1 MWASDELLADLVVA
15 YCIDA
20 EPGESV
26 LLESPSLAGP
36 FVHELYR
43 RTLAAGA
50 HPLPRI
56 KVDGA
61 EELFLAEATERQ
73 LEWVNPRRADDFEL
87 ADARVIVF
95 ADWNSRALTQIDPS
109 RQARVARA
117 HEPIGTAAMERA
129 ARGELK
135 WVVVAYPS
143 SSGAQD
149 AEMSLEDY
157 SNFVHA
163 ALLLDEHDPA
173 EAWRTFASAVRRIEE
188 LLNETRE
195 LRVIGDG
202 TDLRLSAEGRT
213 WVGSAGRENMPDGE
227 VFTGPVE
234 ELLNATRELR
244 IVGDGTD
251 LRLSAEGRRW
261 VGSVGRENMPDGE
274 VFTGPVESSVEGTIR
289 FSFPAIFHGREV
301 EDVRLRFEGGEVVE
315 ATASRGRDYLREMIA
330 MDEGSRRVG
339 EFAFGLNDGIAT
351 FTKNLLFDEKIGGTV
366 HLALGASYPETGG
379 VNRSGLH
386 WDMICDLR
394 EGSEVYADDELVYRD
409 GRFLA

>member
-1 MWASDELLADLVVA
+1 MWASDARLADLVVS
-15 YCIDA
+15 YCVDA
-20 EPGESV
+20 QPGETV
-26 LLESPSLAGP
+26 LLESPSLTSP
-36 FVHELYR
+36 LVHELYR
-43 RTLAAGA
+43 RVLSAGA

-56 KVDGA
+56 EVDGA
-61 EELFLAEATERQ
+61 QELFLREAGEPQ
-73 LEWVNPRRADDFEL
+73 LDWVNPRRADDLRL
-87 ADARVIVF
+87 ADARVVVY
-95 ADWNSRALTQIDPS
+95 AEWNSRALTGIDPA

-117 HEPIGTAAMERA
+117 YQPIGTEWMERA

-135 WVVVAYPS
+135 WVVVGYPS

-157 SNFVHA
+157 ADFVHG
-163 ALLLDEHDPA
+163 ALLLHEDDPA
-173 EAWRTFASAVRRIEE
+173 EAWRAFAAEVLRIEDV
-188 LLNETRE
+188 LNETRE
-195 LRVIGDG
+195 LRVVGDG

-213 WVGSAGRENMPDGE
+213 
-227 VFTGPVE
+227 
-234 ELLNATRELR
+234 
-244 IVGDGTD
+244 
-251 LRLSAEGRRW
+251 W

-315 ATASRGRDYLREMIA
+315 ATALRGQDYLREMIA
-330 MDEGSRRVG
+330 MDDGARRVG
-339 EFAFGLNDGIAT
+339 EFAFGLNDGIRT

-394 EGSEVYADDELVYRD
+394 DGSEVFADGELVYRD
-409 GRFLA
+409 GRFVV